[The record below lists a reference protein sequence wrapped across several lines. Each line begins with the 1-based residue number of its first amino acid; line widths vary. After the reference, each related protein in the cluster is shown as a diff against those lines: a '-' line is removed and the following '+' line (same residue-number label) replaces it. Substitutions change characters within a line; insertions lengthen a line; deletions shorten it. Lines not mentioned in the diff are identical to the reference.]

1 MAESVAGAL
10 SPRAAGKR
18 AMDVGGGVKGC
29 TSSSQAVI
37 REEVL

>member
-10 SPRAAGKR
+10 SPRVAGKR
-18 AMDVGGGVKGC
+18 AMDCEGGVELRLLA
-29 TSSSQAVI
+29 SVF

>member
-18 AMDVGGGVKGC
+18 AMDCEDGTVVRLLA
-29 TSSSQAVI
+29 SVF

>member
-10 SPRAAGKR
+10 SPRVTGKR
-18 AMDVGGGVKGC
+18 AMDCEGGFFVRLLA
-29 TSSSQAVI
+29 SVF

>member
-10 SPRAAGKR
+10 SPRVAGKR
-18 AMDVGGGVKGC
+18 AMDCEDGILVRLLASVF
-29 TSSSQAVI
+29 